1 MTITNTSLGLA
12 LVCCA
17 TLFPVQASTNQ
28 APQYETCPTEFHA
41 VDIPKTAKFCQRF
54 ESQEPATMVFFS
66 PDAQQALIDHY
77 KSAYPALK
85 VHAPVQG
92 RTVLT
97 AKNDSVRIIVSPDS
111 KGTQVDVMV
120 INQDIPAK
128 PE

>member
-17 TLFPVQASTNQ
+17 TLIPVQASTNQ
-28 APQYETCPTEFHA
+28 APEYETCPTEFHA
-41 VDIPKTAKFCQRF
+41 VAMPKSAKFCQRF

-66 PDAQQALIDHY
+66 PDSQQALIDHY
-77 KSAYPALK
+77 KATYPALK
-85 VHAPVQG
+85 VHAAVQG

-97 AKNDSVRIIVSPDS
+97 ANNNAVRIIVSPDS

-120 INQDIPAK
+120 IDQNTPAK